1 MCIRDRTNSD
11 TTALS
16 SSLALLNKKL
26 AGIFVT
32 PSKKATWSFSLL
44 PAFVKILLPNLK
56 SAKFVE
62 ST

>member
-1 MCIRDRTNSD
+1 MLKSQKAASPTSVNEEGKTNSD

-32 PSKKATWSFSLL
+32 PSKKET
-44 PAFVKILLPNLK
+44 
-56 SAKFVE
+56 
-62 ST
+62 